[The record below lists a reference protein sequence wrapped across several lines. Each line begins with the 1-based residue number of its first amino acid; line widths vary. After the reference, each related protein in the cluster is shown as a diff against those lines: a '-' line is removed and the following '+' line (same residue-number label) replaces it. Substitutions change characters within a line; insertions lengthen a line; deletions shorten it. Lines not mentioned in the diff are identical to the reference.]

1 MPLPALL
8 LPFVNEKYAIKIFED
23 WIKIIGRDDEKED
36 IRIALVEGDVP
47 GGGGIRILRSGWK

>member
-47 GGGGIRILRSGWK
+47 GGRHLDIT